1 MNILIR
7 NRSAVFKDF
16 FPCLVSCICQSVFIR
31 IDKNEKLNRNIV
43 INPFNFQKG
52 PLTAR
57 RKKINLSC
65 VFSFEIIRHVVIIIS
80 RKVFSKVKN
89 HLSENTQIIQWL
101 KCPLTNFSYYVSL
114 KKS

>member
-1 MNILIR
+1 M
-7 NRSAVFKDF
+7 
-16 FPCLVSCICQSVFIR
+16 
-31 IDKNEKLNRNIV
+31 

-65 VFSFEIIRHVVIIIS
+65 VFSFEIIRHIVIIIS

-114 KKS
+114 KNLKQNDYERIKCTKILDRILDILDK